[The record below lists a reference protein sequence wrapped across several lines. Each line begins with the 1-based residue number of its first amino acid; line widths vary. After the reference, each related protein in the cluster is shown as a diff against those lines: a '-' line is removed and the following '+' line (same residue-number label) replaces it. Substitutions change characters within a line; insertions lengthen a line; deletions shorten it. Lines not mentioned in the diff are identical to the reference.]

1 MMIIISLTILI
12 IILTYFIE
20 INSVV
25 HGQGVITTKDNAQLI
40 SLSKGG
46 TIQDIYVAEGDTVKK
61 GELLAKVVNLDLQ
74 KEYQRYRTQKGYL
87 DKDVNEISFILDKEN
102 ESGLITL
109 DGTRSLS
116 NKEVK
121 ANIELVHSQIRAKE
135 LKKTSLDS
143 EISGL
148 QEKLSS
154 KEKELALL
162 AEEINIL
169 SPLVK
174 KGISPY
180 TNFLNKKQAYIKVKS
195 EINDIESSIT
205 LKKDDIELVVNDI
218 EALNNEL
225 RLSLSKIISKNLQE
239 LEVVNSTLKVIEKQI
254 NEEDIYSPVDGVIYK
269 NLQELEVV
277 NSTLKVI
284 EKQINEEDI
293 YSPVD
298 GVIYKINKSATT
310 HGGVIQAADLLFEIK
325 PKVRTMLA
333 DVKILPKY
341 RDQIYVDEAVKLDV
355 QSIIQPKIKSY
366 NATID
371 NISPDSYEENT
382 GGTIQRYYKVI
393 IAFDVNEDDLR
404 WLKPGMTVDA
414 SVITGKHSIMEYLL
428 SPLMKG
434 VDKAFSEPVNTKR
447 LDTP

>member
-1 MMIIISLTILI
+1 MNRKQSDRLMMIIITLTIMI
-12 IILTYFIE
+12 VILTYFVK

-46 TIQDIYVAEGDTVKK
+46 TIQDIYVTEGDTVKK
-61 GELLAKVVNLDLQ
+61 GELLAKIVNLDLQ
-74 KEYQRYRTQKGYL
+74 KEYQRYKTQKGYL
-87 DKDVNEISFILDKEN
+87 DKDVNEISFILDKRN
-102 ESGLITL
+102 EDGLISL
-109 DGTRSLS
+109 DGVSSLS

-121 ANIELVHSQIRAKE
+121 ANIELVHSQIRTKE
-135 LKKTSLDS
+135 LKKNSLDS
-143 EISGL
+143 EIDGL
-148 QEKLSS
+148 QEKLNS

-180 TNFLNKKQAYIKVKS
+180 TNFLNKKQVYIKVKS

-205 LKKDDIELVVNDI
+205 LKKDDIELVGNDI
-218 EALNNEL
+218 KALNNEL
-225 RLSLSKIISKNLQE
+225 RLSLSKLISKNQQE
-239 LEVVNSTLKVIEKQI
+239 LEVVNSTLNVIEKQL
-254 NEEDIYSPVDGVIYK
+254 D
-269 NLQELEVV
+269 
-277 NSTLKVI
+277 
-284 EKQINEEDI
+284 EEDI

-325 PKVRTMLA
+325 PKVKTMLA
-333 DVKILPKY
+333 DVKIPPKY
-341 RDQIYVDEAVKLDV
+341 RDQIYLDEAVKLDV
-355 QSIIQPKIKSY
+355 QSIIQPKMKSY
-366 NATID
+366 SATID
-371 NISPDSYEENT
+371 NISPDSYEEST

-393 IAFDVNEDDLR
+393 ISFDVNEDDLR

-414 SVITGKHSIMEYLL
+414 SIITGKHSIMEYLL

-447 LDTP
+447 LNLS

>member
-1 MMIIISLTILI
+1 MMIIITLTIMI
-12 IILTYFIE
+12 VILTYFVK

-46 TIQDIYVAEGDTVKK
+46 TIQDIYVTEGDTVKK
-61 GELLAKVVNLDLQ
+61 GELLAKIVNLDLQ
-74 KEYQRYRTQKGYL
+74 KEYQRYKTQKGYL
-87 DKDVNEISFILDKEN
+87 DKDVNEISFILDKRN
-102 ESGLITL
+102 EDGLISL
-109 DGTRSLS
+109 DGVSSLS

-121 ANIELVHSQIRAKE
+121 ANIELVHSQIRTKE
-135 LKKTSLDS
+135 LKKNSLDS
-143 EISGL
+143 EIDGL
-148 QEKLSS
+148 QEKLNS

-180 TNFLNKKQAYIKVKS
+180 TNFLNKKQVYIKVKS
-195 EINDIESSIT
+195 EINDIESSMT
-205 LKKDDIELVVNDI
+205 LKKDDIELVGNDI
-218 EALNNEL
+218 KALNNEL
-225 RLSLSKIISKNLQE
+225 RLSLSKLISKNQQE
-239 LEVVNSTLKVIEKQI
+239 LEVVNSTLNVIEKQL
-254 NEEDIYSPVDGVIYK
+254 D
-269 NLQELEVV
+269 
-277 NSTLKVI
+277 
-284 EKQINEEDI
+284 EEDI

-325 PKVRTMLA
+325 PKVKTMLA
-333 DVKILPKY
+333 DVKIPPKY
-341 RDQIYVDEAVKLDV
+341 RDQIYLDEAVKLDV
-355 QSIIQPKIKSY
+355 QSIIQPKMKSY
-366 NATID
+366 SATID

-382 GGTIQRYYKVI
+382 GGIIQRYYKVI
-393 IAFDVNEDDLR
+393 ISFDVNEDDLR

-414 SVITGKHSIMEYLL
+414 SIITGKHSIMEYLL

-447 LDTP
+447 LNLS

>member
-1 MMIIISLTILI
+1 MNRRQSDHLMMIIISLTILI

-87 DKDVNEISFILDKEN
+87 DKDVNEISFILDKES

-269 NLQELEVV
+269 
-277 NSTLKVI
+277 
-284 EKQINEEDI
+284 
-293 YSPVD
+293 
-298 GVIYKINKSATT
+298 INKSATT

-333 DVKILPKY
+333 DVK
-341 RDQIYVDEAVKLDV
+341 
-355 QSIIQPKIKSY
+355 
-366 NATID
+366 
-371 NISPDSYEENT
+371 
-382 GGTIQRYYKVI
+382 
-393 IAFDVNEDDLR
+393 
-404 WLKPGMTVDA
+404 
-414 SVITGKHSIMEYLL
+414 
-428 SPLMKG
+428 
-434 VDKAFSEPVNTKR
+434 
-447 LDTP
+447 

>member
-1 MMIIISLTILI
+1 MNRKQSDRLMMIIITLTIMI
-12 IILTYFIE
+12 VILTYFVK

-46 TIQDIYVAEGDTVKK
+46 TIQDIYVTEGDTVKK
-61 GELLAKVVNLDLQ
+61 GELLAKIVNLDLQ
-74 KEYQRYRTQKGYL
+74 KEYQRYKTQKGYL
-87 DKDVNEISFILDKEN
+87 DKDVNEISFILDKRN
-102 ESGLITL
+102 EDGLISL
-109 DGTRSLS
+109 DGVSSLS

-121 ANIELVHSQIRAKE
+121 ANIELVHSQIRTKE
-135 LKKTSLDS
+135 LKKNSLDS
-143 EISGL
+143 EIDGL
-148 QEKLSS
+148 QEKLNS

-180 TNFLNKKQAYIKVKS
+180 TNFLNKKQVYIKVKS

-205 LKKDDIELVVNDI
+205 LKKDDIELVGNDI
-218 EALNNEL
+218 KALNNEL
-225 RLSLSKIISKNLQE
+225 RLSLSKLISKNQQE
-239 LEVVNSTLKVIEKQI
+239 LEVVNSTLNVIEKQL
-254 NEEDIYSPVDGVIYK
+254 D
-269 NLQELEVV
+269 
-277 NSTLKVI
+277 
-284 EKQINEEDI
+284 EEDI

-325 PKVRTMLA
+325 PKVKTMLA
-333 DVKILPKY
+333 DVKIPPKY
-341 RDQIYVDEAVKLDV
+341 RDQIYLDEAVKLDV
-355 QSIIQPKIKSY
+355 QSIIQPKMKSY
-366 NATID
+366 SATID
-371 NISPDSYEENT
+371 NISPDSYEEIT

-393 IAFDVNEDDLR
+393 ISFDVNEDDLR

-414 SVITGKHSIMEYLL
+414 SIITGKHSIMEYLL

-447 LDTP
+447 LNLS

>member
-1 MMIIISLTILI
+1 MMIIITLTIMI
-12 IILTYFIE
+12 VILTYFVK

-46 TIQDIYVAEGDTVKK
+46 TIQDIYVTEGDTVKK
-61 GELLAKVVNLDLQ
+61 GELLAKIVNLDLQ
-74 KEYQRYRTQKGYL
+74 KEYQRYKTQKGYL
-87 DKDVNEISFILDKEN
+87 DKDVNEISFILDKRN
-102 ESGLITL
+102 EDGLISL
-109 DGTRSLS
+109 DGVSSLS

-121 ANIELVHSQIRAKE
+121 ANIELVHSQIRTKE
-135 LKKTSLDS
+135 LKKNSLDS
-143 EISGL
+143 EIDGL
-148 QEKLSS
+148 QEKLNS

-180 TNFLNKKQAYIKVKS
+180 TNFLNKKQVYIKVKS

-205 LKKDDIELVVNDI
+205 LKKDDIELVGNDI
-218 EALNNEL
+218 KALNNEL
-225 RLSLSKIISKNLQE
+225 RLSLSKLISKNQQE
-239 LEVVNSTLKVIEKQI
+239 LEVVNSTLNVIEKQL
-254 NEEDIYSPVDGVIYK
+254 D
-269 NLQELEVV
+269 
-277 NSTLKVI
+277 
-284 EKQINEEDI
+284 EEDI

-325 PKVRTMLA
+325 PKVKTMLA
-333 DVKILPKY
+333 DVKIPPKY
-341 RDQIYVDEAVKLDV
+341 RDQIYLDEAVKLDV
-355 QSIIQPKIKSY
+355 QSIIQPKMKSY
-366 NATID
+366 SATID

-382 GGTIQRYYKVI
+382 EGTIQRYYKVI
-393 IAFDVNEDDLR
+393 ISFDVNEDDLR

-414 SVITGKHSIMEYLL
+414 SIITGKHSIMEYLL

-447 LDTP
+447 LNLS

>member
-1 MMIIISLTILI
+1 MNRKQSDRLMMIIITLTIMI
-12 IILTYFIE
+12 VILTYFVK

-46 TIQDIYVAEGDTVKK
+46 TIQDIYVTEGDTVKK
-61 GELLAKVVNLDLQ
+61 GELLAKIVNLDLQ
-74 KEYQRYRTQKGYL
+74 KEYQRYKTQKGYL
-87 DKDVNEISFILDKEN
+87 DKDVNEISFILDKRN
-102 ESGLITL
+102 EDGLISL
-109 DGTRSLS
+109 DGVSSLS

-121 ANIELVHSQIRAKE
+121 ANIELVHSQIRTKE
-135 LKKTSLDS
+135 LKKNSLDS
-143 EISGL
+143 EIDGL
-148 QEKLSS
+148 QEKLNS

-180 TNFLNKKQAYIKVKS
+180 TNFLNKKQVYIKVKS
-195 EINDIESSIT
+195 EINDIESSMT
-205 LKKDDIELVVNDI
+205 LKKDDIELVGNDI
-218 EALNNEL
+218 KALNNEL
-225 RLSLSKIISKNLQE
+225 RLSLSKLISKNQQE
-239 LEVVNSTLKVIEKQI
+239 LEVVNSTLNVIEKQL
-254 NEEDIYSPVDGVIYK
+254 D
-269 NLQELEVV
+269 
-277 NSTLKVI
+277 
-284 EKQINEEDI
+284 EEDI

-325 PKVRTMLA
+325 PKVKTMLA
-333 DVKILPKY
+333 DVKIPPKY
-341 RDQIYVDEAVKLDV
+341 RDQIYLDEAVKLDV
-355 QSIIQPKIKSY
+355 QSIIQPKMKSY
-366 NATID
+366 SATID

-382 GGTIQRYYKVI
+382 GGIIQRYYKVI
-393 IAFDVNEDDLR
+393 ISFDVNEDDLR

-414 SVITGKHSIMEYLL
+414 SIITGKHSIMEYLL

-447 LDTP
+447 LNLS